1 MKKLVFAA
9 IAAMVM
15 VSVSNVFASKNMAS
29 VSNAAPVDTVA
40 PADTTVSTDTVAPA
54 EQTTDT
60 TVEEK
65 TADLAALIN
74 VPADTTTTDSTQRI
88 HQLQVHT
95 LQHCNITF
103 KNSNNYTSLS
113 IEKGIC
119 HSIMAYPPFRFPFYI
134 WQLLY
139 LKQIVHRHLTLNVL
153 PSCIMF
159 HSIRCNHGQMNS
171 LSSTRH
177 LLE

>member
-60 TVEEK
+60 VEEK
-65 TADLAALIN
+65 SADLAALIN
-74 VPADTTTTDSTQRI
+74 VPADTTTTDSTQKDSSA
-88 HQLQVHT
+88 T
-95 LQHCNITF
+95 G
-103 KNSNNYTSLS
+103 S
-113 IEKGIC
+113 
-119 HSIMAYPPFRFPFYI
+119 
-134 WQLLY
+134 Y
-139 LKQIVHRHLTLNVL
+139 LAAL
-153 PSCIMF
+153 
-159 HSIRCNHGQMNS
+159 
-171 LSSTRH
+171 
-177 LLE
+177 

>member
-40 PADTTVSTDTVAPA
+40 PA

-74 VPADTTTTDSTQRI
+74 VPADTTTTDSTQKDSSA
-88 HQLQVHT
+88 T
-95 LQHCNITF
+95 G
-103 KNSNNYTSLS
+103 S
-113 IEKGIC
+113 
-119 HSIMAYPPFRFPFYI
+119 
-134 WQLLY
+134 Y
-139 LKQIVHRHLTLNVL
+139 LAAL
-153 PSCIMF
+153 
-159 HSIRCNHGQMNS
+159 
-171 LSSTRH
+171 
-177 LLE
+177 